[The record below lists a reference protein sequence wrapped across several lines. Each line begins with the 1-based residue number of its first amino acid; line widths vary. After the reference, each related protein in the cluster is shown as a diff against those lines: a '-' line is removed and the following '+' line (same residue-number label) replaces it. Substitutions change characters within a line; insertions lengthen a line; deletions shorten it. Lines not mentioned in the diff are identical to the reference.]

1 MQNSFLNSYSRDHFE
16 IQCTLS
22 FKKHHLAQ
30 WWCSV
35 LDVEHTWSVHGNG
48 MVMYI
53 AQQIDSEL
61 YQCGQLNPK
70 PDIWARKN
78 CREAKYPSSVGKL
91 PFAVI
96 GTWPWNRAWCL
107 EENNSVFTNVFMMTI
122 ICQRHSSQWIGI
134 SLWYSHE
141 IGILHFLWIQSF
153 NSSSSLSELNNCI
166 DSDGLDVY
174 SIDVGLNS
182 LCSHTEA
189 AFTVIL
195 WIFTTCGT
203 LYVLAIPQTF
213 ADARWLN
220 PSSNLHEAAVIAMVP
235 WHSTHDN
242 LVVCSTV

>member
-1 MQNSFLNSYSRDHFE
+1 MQNSFLNSYSHDHFE

-107 EENNSVFTNVFMMTI
+107 EENNSVFTNVSWWQLFVNNTPV
-122 ICQRHSSQWIGI
+122 
-134 SLWYSHE
+134 
-141 IGILHFLWIQSF
+141 
-153 NSSSSLSELNNCI
+153 SE
-166 DSDGLDVY
+166 SASV
-174 SIDVGLNS
+174 
-182 LCSHTEA
+182 
-189 AFTVIL
+189 
-195 WIFTTCGT
+195 CGT
-203 LYVLAIPQTF
+203 LMKLESCTSCGFNPLILHLLCLNLTIALTVMGFMSTALMWDLTLCVHTLKLLLLLSYESSPHVVLRMFWQF
-213 ADARWLN
+213 HKHLQMQGD
-220 PSSNLHEAAVIAMVP
+220 
-235 WHSTHDN
+235 
-242 LVVCSTV
+242 